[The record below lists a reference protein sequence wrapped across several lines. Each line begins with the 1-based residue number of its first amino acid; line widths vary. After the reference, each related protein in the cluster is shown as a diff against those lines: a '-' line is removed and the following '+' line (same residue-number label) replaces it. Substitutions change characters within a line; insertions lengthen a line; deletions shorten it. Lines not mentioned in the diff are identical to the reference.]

1 MNREKFYK
9 KEKERRKMIKE
20 YEGKPEV
27 YMGEA
32 TGIRR
37 DLIRSVKMH

>member
-1 MNREKFYK
+1 
-9 KEKERRKMIKE
+9 MIKE

-37 DLIRSVKMH
+37 DWVRSTKIH

>member
-1 MNREKFYK
+1 MNREKHYK
-9 KEKERRKMIKE
+9 NEKLRKKLFKE
-20 YEGKPEV
+20 YEGKPDV

-37 DLIRSVKMH
+37 DLIRSVKIH